1 MSRFAFTYEDPS
13 YSDDYDPDADWAAAQ
28 QQQADEV
35 EDDEI
40 YSPYYGA

>member
-1 MSRFAFTYEDPS
+1 MSRFAYTYEDPS
-13 YSDDYDPDADWAAAQ
+13 YSDDYDPDADWEAA